1 LGFVR
6 VNKIYKKFLLWLMQT
21 KFYWWMTMRVIPHIR
36 FSMYYTDLRGWKY
49 HRFRKLVKPG
59 DIVVC
64 IDYKKLTKFLVPGE
78 FTHAAFVVG
87 LDSEWEVS
95 EMTHLDYTR
104 SHTVDLFRENDRIVV
119 LRCRDWDEEYTAKVI
134 ENCKSFKNAK
144 YDTDFRLGIKALY
157 CSELVYLSDSEKRL
171 QVSLDDLGGIGRE
184 YISPTGLYKAK
195 NVDVIWDS
203 RDEACTD
210 TCTIEHK

>member
-1 LGFVR
+1 
-6 VNKIYKKFLLWLMQT
+6 
-21 KFYWWMTMRVIPHIR
+21 
-36 FSMYYTDLRGWKY
+36 
-49 HRFRKLVKPG
+49 
-59 DIVVC
+59 
-64 IDYKKLTKFLVPGE
+64 
-78 FTHAAFVVG
+78 
-87 LDSEWEVS
+87 
-95 EMTHLDYTR
+95 MTHLDYTR